1 MNGTNSGRES
11 RAARERSI
19 LTAGALGAGFINGL
33 LGAGG
38 GVALYFT
45 LRGLTDARDAKED
58 LILSSTAVAFYC
70 LVSLYFYGGNAAFDA
85 EDILRIGVPAACGGL
100 TGAYLLRRVPQY
112 AAQKLFAVVLIL
124 GGLLMLT
131 R

>member
-1 MNGTNSGRES
+1 MNETNTRRGSLTP
-11 RAARERSI
+11 RERSI
-19 LTAGALGAGFINGL
+19 LTAGALVAGFINGL

-45 LRGLTDARDAKED
+45 LRGLTDARDTKED

-70 LVSLYFYGGNAAFDA
+70 LVSLYFYRANTVGA
-85 EDILRIGVPAACGGL
+85 ENILRIGIPAACGGFG
-100 TGAYLLRRVPQY
+100 GAYLLRRVPQY